1 MAALP
6 TPTKVPRST
15 ASLKVPIARAVIVI
29 VNKATFKANC
39 TIGEA
44 KAIVLTDL
52 KANNLTIQSR
62 TLVTSMVSAVVL
74 ELTRAQ
80 SMKRKMMKFSMR
92 MNPVLQASVK

>member
-29 VNKATFKANC
+29 ANIATFKAKC

-44 KAIVLTDL
+44 KAIVLTDH

-62 TLVTSMVSAVVL
+62 TLVTSMASAVVL